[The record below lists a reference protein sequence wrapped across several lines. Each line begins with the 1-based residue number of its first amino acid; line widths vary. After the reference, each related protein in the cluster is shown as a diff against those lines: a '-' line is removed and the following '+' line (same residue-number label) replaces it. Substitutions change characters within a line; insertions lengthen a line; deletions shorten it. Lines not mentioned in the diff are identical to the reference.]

1 MTISVIDTGILD
13 MLIWGMFLFLLINT
27 VLFYILYKRIFIV
40 IEGMDII
47 GDYIAE
53 GDKNDKEVS

>member
-53 GDKNDKEVS
+53 NDKNGSAE